1 MKFVLLFLFSG
12 AVAHASLFPENYEAS
27 RASFRESC
35 QRVAANIK
43 GKCGIFHMPTDQDL
57 TIDYGLF
64 TTSNAKKLLI
74 VVSGNHGPETYSG
87 AAAQE
92 LLMQSYM
99 PMFAKAGI
107 DVVLVHALNPYGFK
121 FNRRTDKDNVNLNRN
136 FGTDTRLFQTKN
148 EYYDKFRSIWEP
160 KGPVGGALDSVI
172 IRAKLVWNLLLNG
185 FNTKIFAQGMNSGQ
199 YQYPEGFSFGGL
211 QFQPQVK
218 FMDDLLRPLL
228 PNYRDILFLDFHT
241 GLGEKETLH
250 IMKGEKIKEESLKQ
264 AQNILSFDPQKDGI
278 VFTSGQEKGFYPT
291 TGDLID
297 FIPQI
302 APGEANVMALVF
314 EFGTVGK
321 SLLTNM
327 KSAALVIM
335 ENQAGQ
341 YQCVDPNYCIK
352 LRENFLEHFNPSSE
366 EWRSQ
371 FLDKAS
377 KVYSAIIS
385 KF

>member
-1 MKFVLLFLFSG
+1 MKYVLLFFLSG
-12 AVAHASLFPENYEAS
+12 ACAQASLFPENYESS
-27 RASFRESC
+27 RSRFRESC

-43 GKCGIFHMPTDQDL
+43 GKCGIFHMPADQDL
-57 TIDYGLF
+57 TIDYGVF
-64 TTSNAKKLLI
+64 TTADAKKLLI
-74 VVSGNHGPETYSG
+74 IVSGNHGPETYSG

-136 FGTDTRLFQTKN
+136 FGINAQLFQTKN
-148 EYYDKFRSIWEP
+148 EYYDKFRTIWEP
-160 KGPVGGALDSVI
+160 EGPVGGAWDSI
-172 IRAKLVWNLLLNG
+172 KLRVKMVWNLLLNG

-199 YQYPEGFSFGGL
+199 YQYQKGFSFGGF
-211 QFQPQVK
+211 QFQPQVQ
-218 FMDDLLRPLL
+218 FLDNLLRPML
-228 PNYRDILFLDFHT
+228 PKYKDVLFLDFHT

-250 IMKGEKIKEESLKQ
+250 IMKGERIKEESLKQ
-264 AQNILSFDPQKDGI
+264 AQEIFKFNASADGI
-278 VFTSGQEKGFYPT
+278 VFTSGQDKGFYPT

-302 APGEANVMALVF
+302 APAETNVMALVF

-341 YQCVDPNYCIK
+341 YQCVDPNYCK
-352 LRENFLEHFNPSSE
+352 ELRANFLEHFNPSSE

-371 FLDKAS
+371 FLDKTN